1 MEGAGF
7 SLVGAPSPPQ
17 LHPCII
23 CILSKPQTNLDTTST
38 IVCFNVDI
46 TVETP
51 PTQTPPPINSTS
63 ATVLCGLVGEWIRW
77 K

>member
-23 CILSKPQTNLDTTST
+23 CILSKPQPNLDTTST
-38 IVCFNVDI
+38 QPRVQFDMNI
-46 TVETP
+46 TV
-51 PTQTPPPINSTS
+51 QTPPIPTPPPRNY
-63 ATVLCGLVGEWIRW
+63 L
-77 K
+77 